1 MFRSSR
7 RSAFTLIE
15 LLVVI
20 AIIAILIGLL
30 LPAVQKVRE
39 AAARTQCVN
48 NLKQIALASMNYE
61 SSYGRLPP
69 GLMTSPNSVQA
80 NSGKY
85 VGLGPFVG
93 VLAYLLPYMEQDN
106 VYKLIPQDM
115 FNPNTTLGAWAYS
128 YAPFDFND
136 PSVPSNLQNGTGYL
150 KPAAEAVIK
159 PYLCPSDN
167 ATEGPGTGL
176 FTAGIAQGVIDGM
189 GYYVAANQHIY
200 VDYVL
205 DVPNYGHE
213 IGRTNYVGC
222 SGGYGKVDPS
232 DTLNAQWAPF
242 TGIYYQNSK
251 TRLVDITDGTSNTIA
266 FGEHLSGVHKDGQ
279 RQFVISWMGA
289 GAWYTSFGM
298 APIYPDEYG
307 NGSSDYT
314 FRMFSSKHTGI
325 VNFAFGDGS
334 VHSISKNADFNAFIY
349 MSGAND
355 GKVVDFST
363 AGGGL

>member
-1 MFRSSR
+1 MSR

-39 AAARTQCVN
+39 AAARMSCTN

-61 SSYGRLPP
+61 SSYGKFPP
-69 GLMTSPNSVQA
+69 GLMTSPNSQQA

-85 VGLGPFVG
+85 VGIGPMVG
-93 VLAYLLPYMEQDN
+93 VLAHLLPYVEQDN
-106 VYKLIPQDM
+106 VYKQIPQDM

-136 PSVPSNLQNGTGYL
+136 PSVPSSLQNGTGYL
-150 KPAAEAVIK
+150 KPAADAVIK
-159 PYLCPSDN
+159 PFLCPSDN
-167 ATEGPGTGL
+167 AGSGPGTGL
-176 FTAGIAQGVIDGM
+176 WNQGVAQGIIDGM
-189 GYYVAANQHIY
+189 GYYIGPPTNHVY

-213 IGRTNYVGC
+213 MGRTNYVGC
-222 SGGYGKVDPS
+222 GGAYGKVDPA
-232 DTLNAQWAPF
+232 DTDNASWLPF

-251 TRLVDITDGTSNTIA
+251 TKIADVTDGTSNTIA

-279 RQFVISWMGA
+279 RQFEISWMGA
-289 GAWYTSFGM
+289 GWWYTKYGL
-298 APIYPDEYG
+298 APIYPDEFG

-314 FRMFSSKHTGI
+314 FRMFSSKHTGVI
-325 VNFAFGDGS
+325 NFAFCDGS
-334 VHSISKNADFNAFIY
+334 VHSVSKTADFNAFIY
-349 MSGAND
+349 MSGMAD
-355 GKVVDFST
+355 GRVVDFSS